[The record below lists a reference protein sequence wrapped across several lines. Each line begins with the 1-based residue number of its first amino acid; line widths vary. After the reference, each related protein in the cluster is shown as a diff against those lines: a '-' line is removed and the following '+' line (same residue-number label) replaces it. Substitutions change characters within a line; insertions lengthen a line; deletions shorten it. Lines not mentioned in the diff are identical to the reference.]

1 MIAVWGGGG
10 RGGGLPDDCAGP
22 QIPRPL
28 LQEYPA
34 DPGRTPQVTLNV
46 ALLAMPLLL
55 LVAMHWSAQF
65 LARQS
70 SRLFG
75 RRIQLY
81 LFGLLGTIVHEGSH
95 VVACV
100 LFRHRVHRVKWF
112 DPHATDGAL
121 GSVEHSYDP
130 TSAYQ
135 RVGTIAIG
143 VAPLVVGAAVIL
155 FAAQRLLGLT
165 PPAVWSTSVSQL
177 SAWHISDAPVWK
189 WALFAY
195 VSISVGGS
203 MHLSSADVRG
213 TWRGV
218 VTLAIWSAAAL
229 VAATLVWWV
238 LQHAAPTL
246 WDTNILPQ
254 LQLGRRW
261 LTRTSESLSIA
272 MLLAVSIN
280 TLCALLL
287 MLPARAR

>member
-1 MIAVWGGGG
+1 MI
-10 RGGGLPDDCAGP
+10 
-22 QIPRPL
+22 PL
-28 LQEYPA
+28 LAP
-34 DPGRTPQVTLNV
+34 V
-46 ALLAMPLLL
+46 LL

-70 SRLFG
+70 SGLFG
-75 RRIQLY
+75 RRLQLY

-95 VVACV
+95 VIACV

-112 DPHATDGAL
+112 DAQATDGAL

-135 RVGTIAIG
+135 RVGTVVIG
-143 VAPLVVGAAVIL
+143 IAPLVVGAVVIL

-165 PPAVWSTSVSQL
+165 PPVAWSVSTWSV
-177 SAWHISDAPVWK
+177 SAWQVDDVPMWR

-203 MHLSSADVRG
+203 MHLSASDVRG

-229 VAATLVWWV
+229 LATALLWWV
-238 LQHAAPTL
+238 LQHVAPFV
-246 WDTNILPQ
+246 WDSSVVP
-254 LQLGRRW
+254 RW
-261 LTRTSESLSIA
+261 RDALRHLTRISESLAIA
-272 MLLAVSIN
+272 MLLAIAIN
-280 TLCALLL
+280 TLCAVLL
-287 MLPARAR
+287 MLPRLASARAR